1 MHRGSRTPSTPRE
14 VEIHATGRRAAEDGA
29 PIIQVEAEENRLFTD
44 RDRRLWRQGWREG
57 KKAAIG
63 LAVRY

>member
-1 MHRGSRTPSTPRE
+1 M
-14 VEIHATGRRAAEDGA
+14 GRRAAEDGV

-63 LAVRY
+63 LAVCY

>member
-1 MHRGSRTPSTPRE
+1 M
-14 VEIHATGRRAAEDGA
+14 GRRAAEGGA
-29 PIIQVEAEENRLFTD
+29 PNNQFEAEENRLFTD

-63 LAVRY
+63 LAVCY